1 MLPQTPVRREILCM
15 HKIIRRTQRIVIRF
29 LYGVNKLSD
38 RLLLVDK
45 GFEIERKVKCERIF
59 FNVLWATVKFQL
71 IEPEEICW
79 SLFGTLSN
87 TEIIANRN

>member
-1 MLPQTPVRREILCM
+1 MQMHTRCKLVSCPSGNITLDVCRNNSHHSPGLLYSFDSCNTVRGREE
-15 HKIIRRTQRIVIRF
+15 K
-29 LYGVNKLSD
+29 LYVNVFS
-38 RLLLVDK
+38 
-45 GFEIERKVKCERIF
+45 

>member
-1 MLPQTPVRREILCM
+1 MLHCKRSRE
-15 HKIIRRTQRIVIRF
+15 KVIC
-29 LYGVNKLSD
+29 K
-38 RLLLVDK
+38 
-45 GFEIERKVKCERIF
+45 RIF